1 MNSRITEIEKQIAYL
16 QKEKE
21 VILQKEAEESL
32 LHEDVRKF
40 KKTYSGA
47 KLLEKYSLDTNGLW
61 EVRGEDPNCDMGG
74 HHSKPHL
81 GYFDGK
87 LEDVIIT
94 AVNLKGFY
102 SWGSGGEI
110 TKVEKILITKL

>member
-1 MNSRITEIEKQIAYL
+1 MNSRLTEIDKKIAQL

-21 VILQKEAEESL
+21 AILQKEVEESL

-40 KKTYSGA
+40 KKTYYGA
-47 KLLEKYSLDTNGLW
+47 KLLENYLLDTYGVW
-61 EVRGEDPNCDMGG
+61 EVKGEDPNCDLGG
-74 HHSKPHL
+74 PHSKPHL
-81 GYFDGK
+81 GYFEGK
-87 LEDVIIT
+87 LEDVIKT

-110 TKVEKILITKL
+110 TKVEKKLITKV